1 MVVVDDLVSN
11 AVTANFSDADIINKV
26 KVAYYHCS
34 AIFGSN
40 IVVSSGTVGT
50 NAITV
55 DNTQQAVAIAL
66 LAEAMLIE
74 GRKTLQSQTNPSQV
88 IRSTDE
94 LFTEEMR
101 NMLLIGDAT
110 DDEDVSEGVMWTN
123 TPPTDSWEV

>member
-11 AVTANFSDADIINKV
+11 AVSSNFSDADIINKV

-34 AIFGSN
+34 AIFGED
-40 IVVSSGTVGT
+40 ITISSGTVGVS
-50 NAITV
+50 AITV
-55 DNTQQAVAIAL
+55 DDTQQGVAIAL

-74 GRKTLQSQTNPSQV
+74 GRKTLQSKTNPTQV
-88 IRSTDE
+88 IRTTDE

-110 DDEDVSEGVMWTN
+110 DDEEVSEGVMWTN
-123 TPPTDSWEV
+123 TQPKDGWEA